1 MRLLSMVI
9 SLGAIM
15 WVLFQ
20 MAGGD
25 DADGIIPQEH
35 IQSMEKAKGVEQTV
49 QDAAQQRLKDI
60 DEVDP

>member
-1 MRLLSMVI
+1 MRLLSMII

-25 DADGIIPQEH
+25 DADGIIPEEH
-35 IQSMEKAKGVEQTV
+35 IQSMEKAKSVEQTV
-49 QDAAQQRLKDI
+49 QDAAAQRLKDI